1 MDPTGCPETMVTNH
15 QSTLRYI
22 PEEVKTITTYFLY
35 NIFILKNPSTSVK
48 QQPCSVS
55 ELLHT
60 SFVYY
65 TKLKVPIHL
74 YFEGTRFIW
83 LSNKASFSLWLPQVL
98 QQTTTLSHSLL
109 LYNHK
114 LIFLHGK
121 QEFVFPK
128 NFNIKA
134 SFVRTESCW
143 SNKPSFSYDI

>member
-74 YFEGTRFIW
+74 YFEGTRFI
-83 LSNKASFSLWLPQVL
+83 
-98 QQTTTLSHSLL
+98 
-109 LYNHK
+109 
-114 LIFLHGK
+114 
-121 QEFVFPK
+121 
-128 NFNIKA
+128 
-134 SFVRTESCW
+134 
-143 SNKPSFSYDI
+143 